1 MFQKVK
7 YYYDYEEKKQFN
19 VVEFP
24 LQHTFEYYSKWT
36 GYHSDLQIKANTKK
50 YGANRFEN
58 YVTFSCCIVLSLV
71 KVGYFCS

>member
-24 LQHTFEYYSKWT
+24 VQHTFEYYSKWT
-36 GYHSDLQIKANTKK
+36 GYHSDQQIKANTKK
-50 YGANRFEN
+50 YGANRLE
-58 YVTFSCCIVLSLV
+58 YCVTFPLV
-71 KVGYFCS
+71 ILVHHW